1 VRELRSQLDEA
12 ETLVQ
17 SLRSDSAA
25 ERLKGKQIINDLE
38 AELEQCLRDRETD
51 KQVSARA
58 LENSDRSRAVEIE
71 DLLQREQALTDENIL
86 LKNANEDLRVE
97 FEQNMETRLEEL
109 AISFPEHKS
118 TNENQ
123 IGELTNRLDQA
134 FTEEREKWQIGKSQ
148 NAEWQSKMLYQLR
161 DDTARY
167 KSEADLSKP
176 TASSKQ
182 QQAAALA
189 TTTLSEHKQMG
200 LDTVAISI
208 ATEEE
213 STPVGVIIEAN
224 DGAGSDQVCLDTPT
238 TSSTAAAESRQVGLA
253 TVVKAADEPGKRPC
267 VDTVATQDAADE
279 TCTPNCPQ
287 TTYKTKM
294 EEYKDEEVNL
304 KRQMQEMQVSSR
316 TGLLD
321 LEHSASRSKTQMR
334 FTSSYPR
341 HLSVTKRTRCS

>member
-1 VRELRSQLDEA
+1 
-12 ETLVQ
+12 
-17 SLRSDSAA
+17 
-25 ERLKGKQIINDLE
+25 
-38 AELEQCLRDRETD
+38 
-51 KQVSARA
+51 
-58 LENSDRSRAVEIE
+58 
-71 DLLQREQALTDENIL
+71 
-86 LKNANEDLRVE
+86 
-97 FEQNMETRLEEL
+97 METRLEEL
-109 AISFPEHKS
+109 AIAFPEHTPTEV

-134 FTEEREKWQIGKSQ
+134 FTEEKEKWQIGKSQ
-148 NAEWQSKMLYQLR
+148 NAEWQSKMLNQLR
-161 DDTARY
+161 DDAAIY
-167 KSEADLSKP
+167 KSEAELSKQ

-182 QQAAALA
+182 QKAAALA
-189 TTTLSEHKQMG
+189 TTTLSESKQMG

-224 DGAGSDQVCLDTPT
+224 DGAVSDQVCLDTPT
-238 TSSTAAAESRQVGLA
+238 TSSTAAAERRQVGLA
-253 TVVKAADEPGKRPC
+253 TAVKAADEPGKRPC
-267 VDTVATQDAADE
+267 VDTVATQDAAGE

-287 TTYKTKM
+287 TTYMTKM

-334 FTSSYPR
+334 FTSSYSR